1 MKRVVVRTSILSGLL
16 FLGLGSFSGCTTF
29 IGQEKSASVWPWQKS
44 EEKPKLPTRILTIWT
59 DAIHHQAGEKAQR
72 GFGGRVVFYADGEQ
86 PIQVDGTLTIY
97 VFADEPGQESP
108 SPERKYVFPASE
120 LKQHYSK
127 CSLGDSYS
135 VWLPWDVVGGTSR
148 QLTLI
153 ARFDSGT
160 GGTVMSDPAKK
171 MLPGLS
177 KRPISDA
184 EAVTESAETST
195 LSAVGESA
203 RLGPLAEPQSLRV
216 PDQLPVQ
223 GVSESRPTGPRPNTS
238 QRATAKSIAEVLQ
251 EQKAAPSST
260 KNDSP
265 VHDALDA
272 EVAQVG
278 YQESESDAIS
288 KPNQAHSSSA
298 NSRVETIELG
308 RLRSN
313 ATSVVN
319 VPQHLLHGLSNDV
332 AEEDTD
338 LSGAQTPVPQV
349 PATPRTT
356 VSYGRPGESRTNSN
370 SRPPRDEEQTETSDE
385 PNEEP
390 WPRRSRTMGSGRRS
404 IAESRRDAMAE
415 RPPSN
420 K

>member
-1 MKRVVVRTSILSGLL
+1 MNRSIVQSCLMSGLV
-16 FLGLGSFSGCTTF
+16 FLGLGSFSGCTSF
-29 IGQEKSASVWPWQKS
+29 IGQEKSASVWPWQKTK
-44 EEKPKLPTRILTIWT
+44 EEPKLPTRILTIWT
-59 DAIHHQAGEKAQR
+59 DAVHHQAGEKAQR

-153 ARFDSGT
+153 ARFDSSI

-177 KRPISDA
+177 KRPVSEVDA
-184 EAVTESAETST
+184 TTTSAETST
-195 LSAVGESA
+195 LTEANDSG
-203 RLGPLAEPQSLRV
+203 RLVPLAEPQKLNPQV
-216 PDQLPVQ
+216 
-223 GVSESRPTGPRPNTS
+223 VSESRPTSARPAPA
-238 QRATAKSIAEVLQ
+238 QRTTAKSIAEVLQ
-251 EQKAAPSST
+251 EQAGAPSSP
-260 KNDSP
+260 KN
-265 VHDALDA
+265 A
-272 EVAQVG
+272 EPEGEADETGVTQVG
-278 YQESESDAIS
+278 YNESEV
-288 KPNQAHSSSA
+288 NLTRNRTESSA
-298 NSRVETIELG
+298 VNSRVETIELG
-308 RLRSN
+308 RLRSS

-319 VPQHLLHGLSNDV
+319 VPQHLLHGAWNEVPEENVDV
-332 AEEDTD
+332 SEVHSPTPPE
-338 LSGAQTPVPQV
+338 SPVP
-349 PATPRTT
+349 RTS
-356 VSYGRPGESRTNSN
+356 VSYGRPGEIRTNSS
-370 SRPPRDEEQTETSDE
+370 SRTPSEDE
-385 PNEEP
+385 PTESIEERKEET

-415 RPPSN
+415 RQPLN